1 MPYNT
6 PVNSKDVQLL
16 NRRLDSE
23 FLPCV
28 RRPGRYI
35 GGEVNQ
41 IKKDLSKCDVKVA
54 ICFPDVY
61 EIAMS
66 HTGLAIIYEVLNR
79 IEGVAAERVF
89 CPWTD
94 AEQVLR
100 DKDIPLFTLESM
112 AAVGDFDIIAFS
124 LNNELCYTNML
135 TMLDLA
141 RLPVRSSD
149 RAEDDPLIIA
159 GGQVSNSC
167 EPIAPFV
174 DMFVLGHGEEA
185 TVKLVDLFRQQK
197 KSSRS
202 KKDFLLEAAKR
213 FNFVYVPSLYTFEYE
228 ADTIAAFKA
237 GQPDLPT
244 RFANAVVDDMD
255 TSPVPLAPIV
265 PFVKAVHERISIE
278 IMRGC
283 PGRCRFCQAGFC
295 RRPIRYRSVDRILEI
310 AKANYLATGFDT
322 VSLLSL
328 STADYPDLE
337 ELVVRLQEY
346 FQPHHVGI
354 SLPSLKVKQQLQ
366 LLPKMLTSVRKSGL
380 TIAVEAA
387 GEKLRKVINKPITD
401 TDLFAGVR
409 AAYEAGFQRL
419 KLYFM
424 VGLPGETEE
433 DIAQI
438 AELSYTLARLRKDV
452 DGKVAN
458 INVAVSWLVP
468 KPHTPFGW
476 LGQKDRA
483 YFENARD
490 LILRQ
495 KRKLN
500 ARFLQFKFHNIE
512 NSILESA
519 IARGD
524 RRLADVIETAWRN
537 GARFD
542 LWDECFDY
550 NIWTEAFAAHGADA
564 DTAAQ
569 RSFAADETLPWQHLG
584 GPEKEY
590 LLKHFTDAIEAAD
603 Q

>member
-1 MPYNT
+1 MS
-6 PVNSKDVQLL
+6 SKKVQLL
-16 NRRLDSE
+16 SRRLESE

-79 IEGVAAERVF
+79 IAGVAAERVF
-89 CPWTD
+89 CPWID
-94 AEQVLR
+94 AAQVLR
-100 DKDIPLFTLESM
+100 DKNIPLFTLESM

-124 LNNELCYTNML
+124 FNNELCYTNML

-141 RLPVRSSD
+141 GLALRSSD
-149 RAEDDPLIIA
+149 RTEDDPLIIA

-167 EPIAPFV
+167 EPIAQFV

-185 TVKLVDLFRQQK
+185 AVKLVDLFRQQK
-197 KSSRS
+197 NSSRS

-228 ADTIAAFKA
+228 ADRIAAFKA

-244 RFANAVVDDMD
+244 RFENAVIDDMD
-255 TSPVPLAPIV
+255 SSAVPLKPIV
-265 PFVKAVHERISIE
+265 PFVKAIHERISIE

-310 AKANYLATGFDT
+310 AKANYFATGFDT

-354 SLPSLKVKQQLQ
+354 SLPSLKVKRQLQ
-366 LLPKMLTSVRKSGL
+366 LLPKMVTSVRKSGL

-387 GEKLRKVINKPITD
+387 GEKLRKVINKPISD
-401 TDLFAGVR
+401 ADLFAGVR

-424 VGLPGETEE
+424 VGFPGETEE

-537 GARFD
+537 GAKFD
-542 LWDECFDY
+542 LWGESFDY
-550 NIWTEAFAAHGADA
+550 NIWVEAFAEHGADA

-569 RSFAADETLPWQHLG
+569 RSFAEDEILPWQHLG
-584 GPEKEY
+584 GPEKQY
-590 LLKHFTDAIEAAD
+590 LLKHFTSAIEAAD

>member
-1 MPYNT
+1 
-6 PVNSKDVQLL
+6 
-16 NRRLDSE
+16 
-23 FLPCV
+23 
-28 RRPGRYI
+28 
-35 GGEVNQ
+35 
-41 IKKDLSKCDVKVA
+41 
-54 ICFPDVY
+54 
-61 EIAMS
+61 
-66 HTGLAIIYEVLNR
+66 
-79 IEGVAAERVF
+79 
-89 CPWTD
+89 
-94 AEQVLR
+94 
-100 DKDIPLFTLESM
+100 
-112 AAVGDFDIIAFS
+112 
-124 LNNELCYTNML
+124 
-135 TMLDLA
+135 
-141 RLPVRSSD
+141 
-149 RAEDDPLIIA
+149 
-159 GGQVSNSC
+159 
-167 EPIAPFV
+167 
-174 DMFVLGHGEEA
+174 
-185 TVKLVDLFRQQK
+185 
-197 KSSRS
+197 
-202 KKDFLLEAAKR
+202 
-213 FNFVYVPSLYTFEYE
+213 
-228 ADTIAAFKA
+228 
-237 GQPDLPT
+237 
-244 RFANAVVDDMD
+244 
-255 TSPVPLAPIV
+255 
-265 PFVKAVHERISIE
+265 
-278 IMRGC
+278 MRGC

-295 RRPIRYRSVDRILEI
+295 RRPIRYRSVDHVLEI
-310 AKANYLATGFDT
+310 AKQNYLATGFDT

-354 SLPSLKVKQQLQ
+354 SLPSLKVKRQLQ
-366 LLPKMLTSVRKSGL
+366 LLPKMVTSVRKSGL

-387 GEKLRKVINKPITD
+387 GEKLRKVINKPISD
-401 TDLFAGVR
+401 DDLFAGVR

-424 VGLPGETEE
+424 VGFPGETEE

-438 AELSYTLARLRKDV
+438 AELSYRLARLRKDV

-490 LILRQ
+490 MILRQ

-524 RRLADVIETAWRN
+524 RRMANVIETAWRN
-537 GARFD
+537 GAKFD
-542 LWDECFDY
+542 LWGECFDY
-550 NIWTEAFAAHGADA
+550 NIWVEAFAEHGADA

-590 LLKHFTDAIEAAD
+590 LLKHFTNAIEAAD

>member
-1 MPYNT
+1 M
-6 PVNSKDVQLL
+6 NSKDIQLL
-16 NRRLDSE
+16 SRRLDSE
-23 FLPCV
+23 FLPRV

-41 IKKDLSKCDVKVA
+41 TRKDLSECDVKVA

-100 DKDIPLFTLESM
+100 DKGIPLFTLESK
-112 AAVGDFDIIAFS
+112 AAVRDFDIVAFS

-141 RLPVRSSD
+141 GLAVRSSD

-167 EPIAPFV
+167 EPIAEFV

-185 TVKLVDLFRQQK
+185 TVKLVDLFRQQRNA
-197 KSSRS
+197 SRS

-228 ADTIAAFKA
+228 GDTIAAFKA
-237 GQPDLPT
+237 CQPNLPT
-244 RFANAVVDDMD
+244 RFENAVVDEMD
-255 TSPVPLAPIV
+255 SSPVPLKPIV

-310 AKANYLATGFDT
+310 AEANYLATGFDT

-354 SLPSLKVKQQLQ
+354 SLPSLKVKRQLQ
-366 LLPKMLTSVRKSGL
+366 LLPKMVTSVRKSGL

-387 GEKLRKVINKPITD
+387 GEKLRRVINKPISD
-401 TDLFAGVR
+401 DDLFAGVR

-433 DIAQI
+433 DIARI
-438 AELSYTLARLRKDV
+438 AELSHTLARLRKNV
-452 DGKVAN
+452 DGKVAQ

-512 NSILESA
+512 SSVLESA

-524 RRLADVIETAWRN
+524 RRMANIIETAWRN
-537 GARFD
+537 GAKFD
-542 LWDECFDY
+542 LWGECFDY
-550 NIWTEAFAAHGADA
+550 RIWTEAFAAAGAGA

-569 RSFAADETLPWQHLG
+569 KSFAADEILPWQHLG
-584 GPEKEY
+584 GPEKAY
-590 LLKHFTDAIEAAD
+590 LRKHFANAIEAAG

>member
-1 MPYNT
+1 MN
-6 PVNSKDVQLL
+6 NKDIQLL
-16 NRRLDSE
+16 DRRIDSE

-41 IKKDLSKCDVKVA
+41 IKKDLSECDVKVA

-66 HTGLAIIYEVLNR
+66 HTGLAIIYDVLNR

-112 AAVGDFDIIAFS
+112 AAVRDFDIVAFS

-141 RLPVRSSD
+141 GLAVRSND

-167 EPIAPFV
+167 EPIAEFV

-185 TVKLVDLFRQQK
+185 TVKLVDLFRQQRN
-197 KSSRS
+197 SNRS

-228 ADTIAAFKA
+228 GDTIAAFKA
-237 GQPDLPT
+237 AQPDLPT
-244 RFANAVVDDMD
+244 RFENAVVDDMD
-255 TSPVPLAPIV
+255 TSPVPLKPIV

-310 AKANYLATGFDT
+310 AEANYLATGFDT

-354 SLPSLKVKQQLQ
+354 SLPSLKVKRQLQ
-366 LLPKMLTSVRKSGL
+366 LLPKMVTSVRKGGL

-387 GEKLRKVINKPITD
+387 GEKLRKVINKPISD
-401 TDLFAGVR
+401 DDLFAGVR
-409 AAYEAGFQRL
+409 AAYEAGFQHL

-424 VGLPGETEE
+424 VGFPGETEE
-433 DIAQI
+433 DIARI
-438 AELSYTLARLRKDV
+438 AELSYKLARLRKDV

-483 YFENARD
+483 YFENAKD

-524 RRLADVIETAWRN
+524 RRMADVIETAWRN
-537 GARFD
+537 GAKFD
-542 LWDECFDY
+542 LWSECFDY
-550 NIWTEAFAAHGADA
+550 RIWTEAFAAGGAGA
-564 DTAAQ
+564 ITAAQ
-569 RSFAADETLPWQHLG
+569 RSFAADEILPWQHLG
-584 GPEKEY
+584 GPKKEY
-590 LLKHFTDAIEAAD
+590 LLKHFRSAIEAAD